1 MSRRSIVWLPWR
13 RIPGA
18 LGLLALVLPLGL
30 AAAPRLTSP
39 GTVAAGQRVELRLE
53 DGPAAGNPFDPDEIA
68 LTATVTAPSG
78 QTRRVPL
85 FWMQD
90 FTRAIEGTGEKLTE
104 TGAPGWRLRL
114 TATEAGKHRVTI
126 GLSRRLG
133 AEETI
138 AETEFLTQGAVAD
151 AAKGWVAL
159 AGDHATLQTADGRPL
174 RLLGWNVCWG
184 HTHGTYNYD
193 EWFAAMEKAGLN
205 AARLWMAPWWAN
217 VEQEH
222 GTLTRYGQPGV
233 WQLDQVFAA
242 AERHGIYLFLCLD
255 YHGMFQTDNPA
266 WGGTGNW
273 WNRHPYNVANGGPC
287 RTAND
292 FFTDPAA
299 RHLYEKRLRYLVA
312 RYGAS
317 PRLLAWQFFN
327 EIDNVFEPRGLRG
340 ADVIAWHGELA
351 RRLRRMDPY
360 AHLITTSLTGGS
372 DRPEMWAVPELDFAV
387 FHSYDEP
394 APARRHAAL
403 TRDFLARYH
412 KPALIGEFGVNS
424 LSWARATDPK
434 LRGLRQAWWGG
445 VLGGSLGSPLPWW
458 WQEMHDDNVY
468 PLFAAAK
475 SILARAGWESGA
487 WRPAEVDTLGGGT
500 TVLASEAGEVLF
512 SGELNLNRQG
522 RLVVPGTLHVTGP
535 VSAERAFERLPAF
548 VRSAGTAP
556 ASTWSVSADWG
567 VDARLE
573 AHVFGVRG
581 APELVARIDER
592 EVSRV
597 RLAPPKENLPYRQ
610 AMDCTVSLPVPPGP
624 HTVSLHAE
632 GGEWAAF
639 DRCRVENIRRAPED
653 ADGWRP
659 EAVALRQDNRAIVY
673 VVAPRAVYPAGAKAD
688 VLPEQTDV
696 TLRLR
701 DWPAGEFAVTWY
713 DPATGAVAG
722 RRSARAEDGQLR
734 LEAPSFSVDLVAVVT
749 SAAEP

>member
-1 MSRRSIVWLPWR
+1 MNGLAQVRSWR
-13 RIPGA
+13 RPAFGLLAAA
-18 LGLLALVLPLGL
+18 LGLPPVIAATSHLATPDH
-30 AAAPRLTSP
+30 
-39 GTVAAGQRVELRLE
+39 VAVGRRVELRLE
-53 DGPAAGNPFDPDEIA
+53 DGPVAANNFDPDELA

-78 QTRRVPL
+78 QVRRVPL

-90 FTRAIEGTGEKLTE
+90 FSRAIEGQGEKLTAA
-104 TGAPGWRLRL
+104 GAPGWRLRL
-114 TATEAGKHRVTI
+114 TATEPGRHVVTI
-126 GLSRRLG
+126 GVSRGPG

-138 AETEFLTQGAVAD
+138 ATAELRVAGAAAD
-151 AAKGWVAL
+151 AGRGWVAVG
-159 AGDHATLQTADGRPL
+159 ADRATLQTADGRPL

-193 EWFAAMEKAGLN
+193 EWFAAMEQAGLN
-205 AARLWMAPWWAN
+205 CARLWMAPWWGN
-217 VEQEH
+217 VEQER
-222 GTLTRYGQPGV
+222 GTLTRYGQEGA

-242 AERHGIYLFLCLD
+242 AERHGIYLLLCLD

-273 WNRHPYNVANGGPC
+273 WNRHPYNLANGGPC
-287 RTAND
+287 RTPND

-351 RRLRRMDPY
+351 RRLRQLDPY

-372 DRPEMWAVPELDFAV
+372 DRPEMWAVTELDFAV

-424 LSWARATDPK
+424 LSWARATDPQ

-445 VLGGSLGSPLPWW
+445 VLGGSVGSPLPWW
-458 WQEMHDDNVY
+458 WQEMHDDKVY
-468 PLFAAAK
+468 PLFVAAR
-475 SILARAGWESGA
+475 SILARAGWDDGA
-487 WRPAEVDTLGGGT
+487 WRPAEIDTLCGGT
-500 TVLASEAGEVLF
+500 ATLASEAGEVLF

-522 RLVVPGTLHVTGP
+522 RLAVPGTLHLTGP

-548 VRSAGTAP
+548 VRSGGPAP
-556 ASTWSVSADWG
+556 SAWCVTADWG
-567 VDARLE
+567 LEARLE
-573 AHVFGVRG
+573 VHVFGVRG
-581 APELVARIDER
+581 APELIARVDER

-597 RLAPPKENLPYRQ
+597 RLTPPHDNLPYRQ
-610 AMDCTVSLPVPPGP
+610 AVDCTVSVPVPPGP
-624 HTVSLHAE
+624 HTVTFLAE

-639 DRCRVENIRRAPED
+639 DQCRVTGVRRQPDD

-659 EAVALRQDNRAIVY
+659 EAIALRQDRRAIVY
-673 VVAPRAVYPAGAKAD
+673 VVAPRAVYPAGAKAA
-688 VLPEQTDV
+688 VLPEQADV
-696 TLRLR
+696 SLRLR
-701 DWPAGEFAVTWY
+701 GWPAGTYAVTWF
-713 DPATGAVAG
+713 DPATATVVD
-722 RRSARAEDGQLR
+722 RRAATTEDGALR
-734 LEAPSFSVDLVAVVT
+734 LDAPSFCVDAVAVVAPA
-749 SAAEP
+749 SGP